1 MEIFSSF
8 INKSIWYWLKKSF
21 PPPILLHR
29 LLNPVSAK
37 FNQIWYLFNFWEL
50 LGMVWL
56 KIWITWSLRLL
67 WTHLGSGYHR
77 AMVQNSLYQPVNVA
91 SKTFGL
97 IQAISFDAGS
107 TWYHLLSSPWQTRG
121 PPLSP
126 LHALLPFPPTNK
138 QIRSFQWSMILSK
151 YKKISQIYFCALV

>member
-1 MEIFSSF
+1 
-8 INKSIWYWLKKSF
+8 
-21 PPPILLHR
+21 
-29 LLNPVSAK
+29 
-37 FNQIWYLFNFWEL
+37 
-50 LGMVWL
+50 MVWL

-151 YKKISQIYFCALV
+151 YKKIIQIYFCALVYSLQTCTLHGWLNSKAGTLEKIEDLQKCLSTCDFFLFWWTWNENIW